1 MVLAI
6 SRSGSARSRR
16 RAHAAGKILQI
27 GEPPVASQYASQQD
41 VGVEI
46 SRGPPSQYGKHDG
59 LHILRLVDQ
68 KHWSKK
74 QSGHNPRV
82 A

>member
-6 SRSGSARSRR
+6 SRSGSPRSRR
-16 RAHAAGKILQI
+16 RARAVGKILQI
-27 GEPPVASQYASQQD
+27 GEPPVASQYAGQQD

-46 SRGPPSQYGKHDG
+46 SGGPPSQFGKHDG

-74 QSGHNPRV
+74 
-82 A
+82 